1 MCVGAATSGWLLAV
15 SVRPVGPVKPPRRSV
30 RVGEVAAVLGG
41 ALMLVGSW
49 VVVAAHDHVP
59 AFEVRVF
66 HALNGLPDFVWPI
79 VWMPMQV
86 GSFVVSLLAAVVTF
100 VVSGDWRLSAATL
113 LAGQAAFW
121 GAKSVKHIVLRARP
135 NVLLTQV
142 HLHERASGLGYVSG
156 HSTVAFALGAV
167 LGPSL
172 PRRWQPIA
180 VVVPVV
186 VAFARIYG
194 GAHLPLD
201 VVGGAGLGL
210 LVGTL
215 SRWVF
220 GLGGEGL
227 ARRAA

>member
-1 MCVGAATSGWLLAV
+1 MLCGALLLA
-15 SVRPVGPVKPPRRSV
+15 
-30 RVGEVAAVLGG
+30 
-41 ALMLVGSW
+41 GSW
-49 VVVAAHDHVP
+49 LVVAARDHVP
-59 AFEVRVF
+59 ALEVRVF
-66 HALNGLPDFVWPI
+66 DALNGLPGFIWPI
-79 VWMPMQV
+79 VWLPMQV
-86 GSFVVSLLAAVVTF
+86 GSFIVSLIAAVVTF
-100 VVSGDWRLSAATL
+100 IISRDWRLSAATL

-135 NVLLTQV
+135 NVLLTEV

-156 HSTVAFALGAV
+156 HSAVAFALGAV

-172 PRRWQPIA
+172 PRRWQPLAI
-180 VVVPVV
+180 VVPIV
-186 VAFARIYG
+186 VAFARVYG

-227 ARRAA
+227 ARRAP

>member
-1 MCVGAATSGWLLAV
+1 MLCGALLLA
-15 SVRPVGPVKPPRRSV
+15 
-30 RVGEVAAVLGG
+30 
-41 ALMLVGSW
+41 GSW
-49 VVVAAHDHVP
+49 LVVAARDHVP
-59 AFEVRVF
+59 ALEARVF
-66 HALNGLPDFVWPI
+66 DALNGLPGFIWPI
-79 VWMPMQV
+79 VWLPMQV
-86 GSFVVSLLAAVVTF
+86 GSFIVSLIAAVVTF
-100 VVSGDWRLSAATL
+100 IISRDWRLSAATL

-135 NVLLTQV
+135 NVLLTEV

-156 HSTVAFALGAV
+156 HSAVAFALGAV
-167 LGPSL
+167 LGRSL
-172 PRRWQPIA
+172 PRRWQPLAI
-180 VVVPVV
+180 VVPIV
-186 VAFARIYG
+186 VAFARVYG

-227 ARRAA
+227 ARRAP